1 MTQVSEALFVHNSH
15 PYNPCSTNKTQQ
27 CQVQAEQAHQ
37 HHCENLYNGIVQQI
51 KERYKLLPY
60 WHTSFEEHCRSGEPL
75 LRSTCLNQNQGT
87 EAGHAHEHERFMVG
101 NGLLVVPL
109 LEDERSP
116 AKEALQGLE
125 GRWYDYYTKREVSG
139 DEEIKGGVDRI
150 GCYVKGGNII
160 PTFEIRSYVET
171 HKDAKESSISLYIAL
186 DEAETAKGAMY
197 FDNAEISEEKTD
209 SMFSRKSIEF
219 QNNTLTWRN
228 IETKGFDVH
237 NRVTKAAIMGL
248 NSKVQNAYIV
258 QEGKP
263 KQKVQVIKKEG
274 YMVLEFVAL
283 GSKDWKIVLE

>member
-1 MTQVSEALFVHNSH
+1 
-15 PYNPCSTNKTQQ
+15 
-27 CQVQAEQAHQ
+27 
-37 HHCENLYNGIVQQI
+37 
-51 KERYKLLPY
+51 
-60 WHTSFEEHCRSGEPL
+60 
-75 LRSTCLNQNQGT
+75 LRSICLNQNQGT
-87 EAGHAHEHERFMVG
+87 EADHTHEHERFMVG

-116 AKEALQGLE
+116 AKEALQGLG
-125 GRWYDYYTKREVSG
+125 GRWYDYYTKREVFG

-171 HKDAKESSISLYIAL
+171 HHDARESSISLYIAL
-186 DEAETAKGAMY
+186 DEAETAKGTMY

-209 SMFSRKSIEF
+209 SKFSRKAIEF

-228 IETKGFDVH
+228 VETKGFDVH

-263 KQKVQVIKKEG
+263 KQKIQFIKKEG
-274 YMVLEFVAL
+274 YIVLEFVAL
-283 GSKDWKIVLE
+283 GSRDWKIVLE